1 MEDIFKHLDICL
13 EQQLNVWPAAREAFS
28 NLEQVQTRVLSSS
41 GLALQHNPARIISTT
56 ANVKPA
62 QITRACFLCHDNRP
76 QEQIAFD
83 ADDGFDLLVNPY
95 PILKEHFCV
104 VSREHRLQTFRDC
117 YKKMLKIAQE
127 LEPGYMIFYN
137 GPRSG
142 ASAPDHL
149 HMQIGRSEGIPLVDK
164 LRLNNPPKSDEPVT
178 IQPFGFPVI
187 VIKGDDPDKV
197 WDCVS
202 GMSIYDGDYEPR
214 MNVLSFNRDGQV
226 ITAIIP
232 RSKHRPDCYYAD
244 GADKITV
251 SPGAVDMFG
260 LVITPR
266 REDFDRLTER
276 RVLDIYRQVT
286 PQQPKIKVGIMAAPE
301 ISFCLNDSYTD
312 GRSSFE
318 GEMSISAVQGRLSW
332 NGILIDSLTL
342 KPHEHGST
350 FTLHNVTIG
359 IGFHW
364 ERREEQTFSGQLRF
378 IVENGMV
385 RAINILPIEEYLTS
399 VISSEMKPT
408 ASREFLRA
416 HAVISRSWVL
426 AQLRS
431 PYSKAAASA
440 DSTPS
445 GNAVD
450 VENGSGVPYGHILK
464 RIIKWYDHDQHT
476 LFDVCA
482 DDHCQRYQGRTRII
496 SAAAQQAVRDTMGQT
511 LTYDGHLCDARF
523 SKCCGGVTE
532 QFQTCWQDEHKP
544 YLIALR
550 DSSVNEG
557 PLPDLTIEENA
568 RQWILQEPKS
578 FCNSADGNILKES
591 LNGYDLETP
600 DYYRWK
606 VEYTVE
612 QISDIF
618 RRKSGLDI
626 GDIVDLR
633 PIKRG
638 PSGRIYELEIEGTK
652 GTVTI
657 GKELEIRR
665 TLSESHLFSSAFVV
679 EKTTDEN
686 GNFNGFILH
695 GAGWGHGAGL
705 CQIGAAVM
713 ATKGYTYREILE
725 HYYPGTSLGRFY

>member
-1 MEDIFKHLDICL
+1 MEDIFKHLDQCL
-13 EQQLNVWPAAREAFS
+13 KEQLAVWPTAKQAFS

-56 ANVKPA
+56 AKVAPA
-62 QITRACFLCHDNRP
+62 QTTARPCFLCRENRP
-76 QEQIAFD
+76 VEQISFD
-83 ADDGFDLLVNPY
+83 AGDGFELLLNPY
-95 PILKEHFCV
+95 PILREHFCV
-104 VSREHRLQTFRDC
+104 VSRAHRPQKFQDC
-117 YKKMLKIAQE
+117 YEKMLQIAGQ

-149 HMQIGRSEGIPLVDK
+149 HMQIGRSEGIPLLDK
-164 LRLNNPPKSDEPVT
+164 LRENEPPAKDEPIT

-187 VIKGDDPDKV
+187 VIKGSDPSKL
-197 WDCVS
+197 WDYIS
-202 GMSIYDGDYEPR
+202 GMTVYDGDYEPR

-232 RSKHRPDCYYAD
+232 RSKHRPDCYYAQD
-244 GADKITV
+244 GKILV
-251 SPGAVDMFG
+251 SPGGIDMFG
-260 LVITPR
+260 MVITPR
-266 REDFDRLTER
+266 KEDFESLTEKQ
-276 RVLDIYRQVT
+276 VLDIYRQVT
-286 PQQPKIKVGIMAAPE
+286 PQQPKIRVGIMAARE
-301 ISFCLNDSYTD
+301 IRFCLNDSYTD
-312 GRSSFE
+312 GRSSYE

-332 NGILIDSLTL
+332 NGVLIDSLTL
-342 KPHEHGST
+342 KPNDHSAT
-350 FTLHNVTIG
+350 FTLHDVTIG

-364 ERREEQTFSGQLRF
+364 ERKEEQTFSGQLKF
-378 IVENGMV
+378 IVEDGLV
-385 RAINILPIEEYLTS
+385 RAINILPVEDYLTS

-431 PYSKAAASA
+431 PYHKADIAKPITN
-440 DSTPS
+440 D
-445 GNAVD
+445 
-450 VENGSGVPYGHILK
+450 HILN

-496 SAAAQQAVRDTMGQT
+496 SAAAQAAVKDTFGQT
-511 LTYDGHLCDARF
+511 LVSEGHLCDARF
-523 SKCCGGVTE
+523 SKCCGGITE
-532 QFQTCWQDEHKP
+532 QFETCWQDEHKP
-544 YLIALR
+544 YLVALR
-550 DSSVNEG
+550 DSSINEG
-557 PLPDLTIEENA
+557 ALPDLTVEENA
-568 RQWILQEPKS
+568 RQWILSDPKS
-578 FCNSADGNILKES
+578 FCNSADGNILSES

-600 DYYRWK
+600 DFYRWT
-606 VEYTVE
+606 VEYTTT

-626 GDIVDLR
+626 GDIVDFR

-638 PSGRIYELEIEGTK
+638 PSGRIFELEIEGTK
-652 GTVTI
+652 STVTI

-665 TLSESHLFSSAFVV
+665 TLSESHLFSSAFVI
-679 EKTTDEN
+679 EKTQE
-686 GNFNGFILH
+686 GFILK
-695 GAGWGHGAGL
+695 GAGWGHGVGL

-713 ATKGYTYREILE
+713 AAKGYTYREILQ
-725 HYYPGTSLGRFY
+725 HYYPHTTLGSFY

>member
-1 MEDIFKHLDICL
+1 MDSIFKHLDTCL
-13 EQQLNVWPAAREAFS
+13 EQQLNAWPAARETFN
-28 NLEQVQTRVLSSS
+28 NLEMVQTRVLSSW

-62 QITRACFLCHDNRP
+62 QVTTRACFLCKDNRP

-83 ADDGFDLLVNPY
+83 AGNGFDLLVNPY

-104 VSREHRLQTFRDC
+104 VSREHRPQLFRDC
-117 YKKMLKIAQE
+117 YQKMLNIAQE

-149 HMQIGRSEGIPLVDK
+149 HMQIGRSHGIPLVDK
-164 LRLNNPPKSDEPVT
+164 LRNNEPSRKDEPIT
-178 IQPFGFPVI
+178 IQPFGFPII
-187 VIKGDDPDKV
+187 VIKGNSPDKL
-197 WDCVS
+197 WEYVS
-202 GMSIYDGDYEPR
+202 GMTTYDGDLEPR

-232 RSKHRPDCYYAD
+232 RSKHRPDCYYSQD
-244 GADKITV
+244 NSKILV

-260 LVITPR
+260 LIITPR
-266 REDFDRLTER
+266 KEDFDSLTEKQ
-276 RVLDIYRQVT
+276 VLDIYRQVT
-286 PQQPKIKVGIMAAPE
+286 PQQPKIRVGIMAAKE

-318 GEMSISAVQGRLSW
+318 GEMSISAVQGQLSW
-332 NGILIDSLTL
+332 NGVLLDSLTL
-342 KPHEHGST
+342 KPNEHGST
-350 FTLHNVTIG
+350 FTLHDVTIG

-364 ERREEQTFSGQLRF
+364 ERKEEQTFPGQLKF

-385 RAINILPIEEYLTS
+385 RAINILPVEEYLTS

-408 ASREFLRA
+408 ATREFLRA

-431 PYSKAAASA
+431 PYSKAASA
-440 DSTPS
+440 TGSTPS
-445 GNAVD
+445 GNMA
-450 VENGSGVPYGHILK
+450 NAQTGSDGSSSLSHILK

-496 SAAAQQAVRDTMGQT
+496 SAAAEAAVKDTLGQT
-511 LTYDGHLCDARF
+511 LVYNGHLCDARF
-523 SKCCGGVTE
+523 SKCCGGITE
-532 QFQTCWQDEHKP
+532 QFETCWQDEHKP
-544 YLIALR
+544 YLVALR
-550 DSSVNEG
+550 DSSINEG

-568 RQWILQEPKS
+568 RNWILSEPKS

-600 DYYRWK
+600 DFYRWN
-606 VEYTVE
+606 VEYTTA

-618 RRKSGLDI
+618 HRKSGLDI

-633 PIKRG
+633 PVKRG
-638 PSGRIYELEIEGTK
+638 PSGRICELEIEGTK

-679 EKTTDEN
+679 EKTT
-686 GNFNGFILH
+686 GGFILT

-713 ATKGYTYREILE
+713 AAKGYTYREILQ
-725 HYYPGTSLGRFY
+725 HYYPGSSLGRFY

>member
-1 MEDIFKHLDICL
+1 MEDILKHLGECL
-13 EQQLNVWPAAREAFS
+13 EEQLQTWPAAKQAFD
-28 NLEQVQTRVLSSS
+28 NLEQVQTRILSSS
-41 GLALQHNPARIISTT
+41 GLALQHNPARIKSTT
-56 ANVKPA
+56 ARIKPA
-62 QITRACFLCHDNRP
+62 EVASRSCFLCEECRP
-76 QEQIAFD
+76 KEQRSIEL
-83 ADDGFDLLVNPY
+83 DDKFYLLVNPY
-95 PILKEHFCV
+95 PILREHYCV
-104 VSREHRLQTFRDC
+104 VSREHRPQAFRDC
-117 YKKMLKIAQE
+117 YEEMLSIASR

-149 HMQIGRSEGIPLVDK
+149 HMQIGRSERIPLVEK
-164 LRLNNPPKSDEPVT
+164 LINNEPPSKDEPVT

-187 VIKGDDPDKV
+187 VIKGSDPARL
-197 WDCVS
+197 WDYIC
-202 GMSIYDGDYEPR
+202 GMTIYDGEYEPR
-214 MNVLSFNRDGQV
+214 MNVLSFNRDGEV

-232 RSKHRPDCYYAD
+232 RSKHRPDCYYAE
-244 GADKITV
+244 GADKVMV

-266 REDFDRLTER
+266 KEDFDSLTER
-276 RVLDIYRQVT
+276 QVLDIYRQVT
-286 PQQPKIKVGIMAAPE
+286 PQQPKIRVGIMAERE
-301 ISFCLNDSYTD
+301 IRFCLNDSFTD
-312 GRSSFE
+312 GRSIFE
-318 GEMSISAVQGRLSW
+318 GEMQISASGGKLNW

-342 KPHEHGST
+342 KPSEHGST
-350 FTLHNVTIG
+350 FKLHDVTIG

-364 ERREEQTFSGQLRF
+364 ERKEDQTFSGQLKF
-378 IVENGMV
+378 IVENGLV
-385 RAINILPIEEYLTS
+385 RAINILPVEDYLTS

-408 ASREFLRA
+408 ATKEFLKA

-431 PYSKAAASA
+431 PYRRQE
-440 DSTPS
+440 T
-445 GNAVD
+445 VD
-450 VENGSGVPYGHILK
+450 VEALTTHNHILD

-496 SAAAQQAVRDTMGQT
+496 SAAAETAVKETFGQT
-511 LTYDGHLCDARF
+511 LVFDGHLCDARF

-532 QFQTCWQDEHKP
+532 EFETCWQDEHKP
-544 YLIALR
+544 YLVALR
-550 DSSVNEG
+550 DSSINEG
-557 PLPDLTIEENA
+557 QLPDLSIEENA
-568 RQWILQEPKS
+568 RQWIFSEPKS
-578 FCNSADGNILKES
+578 FCNSADGSILSES

-600 DYYRWK
+600 DYYRWT
-606 VEYTVE
+606 VEYTTA

-638 PSGRIYELEIEGTK
+638 PSGRIYELEIEGTNQ
-652 GTVTI
+652 TVTI

-679 EKTTDEN
+679 EKTQD
-686 GNFNGFILH
+686 GFILK
-695 GAGWGHGAGL
+695 GAGWGHGVGL

-713 ATKGYTYREILE
+713 ASKGYTYREILR
-725 HYYPGTSLGRFY
+725 HYYPGTTLGRFY

>member
-1 MEDIFKHLDICL
+1 MDDIFKHLGECL
-13 EQQLNVWPAAREAFS
+13 EQQLQEWPAAREAFS
-28 NLEQVQTRVLSSS
+28 NLEKVQTRVLSSS

-56 ANVKPA
+56 AKIKPA
-62 QITRACFLCHDNRP
+62 EIASRSCFLCEDSRP
-76 QEQIAFD
+76 KEQRSIEL
-83 ADDGFDLLVNPY
+83 DDKFYLLVNPY
-95 PILKEHFCV
+95 PILREHFCV
-104 VSREHRLQTFRDC
+104 VSREHRPQRFKDC
-117 YKKMLKIAQE
+117 YEEMLDIASR

-164 LRLNNPPKSDEPVT
+164 LRENEPPQKDEPVT
-178 IQPFGFPVI
+178 IQPFGFPII
-187 VIKGDDPDKV
+187 VLKGNDPAKL
-197 WDCVS
+197 WDYVS
-202 GMSIYDGDYEPR
+202 GMTVYDGESEPR
-214 MNVLSFNRDGQV
+214 MNVLSFNREGQV

-232 RSKHRPDCYYAD
+232 RGKHRPDCYYAE
-244 GADKITV
+244 GADRIMV

-266 REDFDRLTER
+266 KEDFDSLTER
-276 RVLDIYRQVT
+276 QVLDIYHQVT
-286 PQQPKIKVGIMAAPE
+286 PQQPKINVGIMAAKE
-301 ISFCLNDSYTD
+301 IRFCLNDSYTD

-318 GEMSISAVQGRLSW
+318 GEMKISAQDGRLNW

-342 KPHEHGST
+342 KPNEHGST
-350 FTLHNVTIG
+350 FTLHDVTIG

-364 ERREEQTFSGQLRF
+364 ERKEEQTFPGQLKF
-378 IVENGMV
+378 IIEDGQV
-385 RAINILPIEEYLTS
+385 RAINVLPVEEYLTS

-431 PYSKAAASA
+431 PYRKTLQSDTAPVVN
-440 DSTPS
+440 D
-445 GNAVD
+445 
-450 VENGSGVPYGHILK
+450 HILS

-496 SAAAQQAVRDTMGQT
+496 SAAAEQAVRDTFGQT
-511 LTYDGHLCDARF
+511 LTSQGHLCDARF

-532 QFQTCWQDEHKP
+532 QFETCWQDEHKP

-550 DSSVNEG
+550 DSSINEG
-557 PLPDLTIEENA
+557 ALPDLTVEENA
-568 RQWILQEPKS
+568 REWILSEPKS
-578 FCNSADGNILKES
+578 FCNSADGNILSES

-600 DYYRWK
+600 DYYRWR
-606 VEYTVE
+606 VEYTVG

-652 GTVTI
+652 STVTI

-665 TLSESHLFSSAFVV
+665 TLSESHLFSSAFIV
-679 EKTTDEN
+679 EKTAD
-686 GNFNGFILH
+686 GFILH
-695 GAGWGHGAGL
+695 GAGWGHGVGL

-713 ATKGYTYREILE
+713 AAKGYTYREILQ
-725 HYYPGTSLGRFY
+725 HYYPDTNLGRFY

>member
-1 MEDIFKHLDICL
+1 MEDIFKHLGTIL
-13 EQQLNVWPAAREAFS
+13 QEQLQEWPAAREAFN
-28 NLEQVQTRVLSSS
+28 NLEKVETRVLSSS

-56 ANVKPA
+56 AKIKPA
-62 QITRACFLCHDNRP
+62 EIASRSCFLCEDCRP
-76 QEQIAFD
+76 KEQRSIPL
-83 ADDGFDLLVNPY
+83 DDKFYLLVNPY
-95 PILKEHFCV
+95 PILREHYCV
-104 VSREHRLQTFRDC
+104 VSREHRPQLFKDC
-117 YKKMLKIAQE
+117 YKEMLDIASR

-164 LRLNNPPKSDEPVT
+164 LRENEPPVTDEPVT

-187 VIKGDDPDKV
+187 IIKGNDPEKL
-197 WDCVS
+197 WDYVS
-202 GMSIYDGDYEPR
+202 GMTIYDGESEPR
-214 MNVLSFNRDGQV
+214 MNVLSINRNGQV

-244 GADKITV
+244 EMGKIMV

-266 REDFDRLTER
+266 KEDFESLTEKQ
-276 RVLDIYRQVT
+276 VLDIYRQVT
-286 PQQPKIKVGIMAAPE
+286 PQQPKIRVGIMAAKE
-301 ISFCLNDSYTD
+301 IRFCLNDSYSD
-312 GRSSFE
+312 GRSSYE
-318 GEMSISAVQGRLSW
+318 GEMSVSAVQGRLSW
-332 NGILIDSLTL
+332 NGVLIDSLTL
-342 KPHEHGST
+342 KPNEHGST
-350 FTLHNVTIG
+350 FTLHDVTIG

-364 ERREEQTFSGQLRF
+364 ERREEQTFSGQLKF
-378 IVENGMV
+378 IIEDGLV
-385 RAINILPIEEYLTS
+385 RAINILPVEDYLTS

-431 PYSKAAASA
+431 PYHKA
-440 DSTPS
+440 DTTKPIT
-445 GNAVD
+445 ND
-450 VENGSGVPYGHILK
+450 HILN

-496 SAAAQQAVRDTMGQT
+496 SAAAQAAVKDTFGQT
-511 LTYDGHLCDARF
+511 LVSEGHLCDARF
-523 SKCCGGVTE
+523 SKCCGGITE
-532 QFQTCWQDEHKP
+532 QFETCWQDEHKP
-544 YLIALR
+544 YLVALR
-550 DSSVNEG
+550 DSSINEG
-557 PLPDLTIEENA
+557 ALSDLTIEENA
-568 RQWILQEPKS
+568 RQWILSDPKS
-578 FCNSADGNILKES
+578 FCNSADGNILSES

-600 DYYRWK
+600 DFYRWT
-606 VEYTVE
+606 VEYTTA

-618 RRKSGLDI
+618 RRKSGMDI
-626 GDIVDLR
+626 GDIIDLR

-652 GTVTI
+652 STVTI

-665 TLSESHLFSSAFVV
+665 TLSESHLFSSAFVI
-679 EKTTDEN
+679 EKTQD
-686 GNFNGFILH
+686 GFILK
-695 GAGWGHGAGL
+695 GAGWGHGVGL

-713 ATKGYTYREILE
+713 AAKGYTYREILQ
-725 HYYPGTSLGRFY
+725 HYYPHTTLGRFY

>member
-1 MEDIFKHLDICL
+1 MDDIFKHLGECL
-13 EQQLNVWPAAREAFS
+13 EQQLQEWPAAREAFS
-28 NLEQVQTRVLSSS
+28 NLEKVQTRVLSSS

-56 ANVKPA
+56 AKIKPA
-62 QITRACFLCHDNRP
+62 EIASRSCFLCEDSRP
-76 QEQIAFD
+76 REQRSIEL
-83 ADDGFDLLVNPY
+83 DDKFYLLVNPY
-95 PILKEHFCV
+95 PILREHFCV
-104 VSREHRLQTFRDC
+104 VSREHRPQRFKDC
-117 YKKMLKIAQE
+117 YEEMLDIASR

-164 LRLNNPPKSDEPVT
+164 LRENEPPQKDEPVT
-178 IQPFGFPVI
+178 IQPFGFPII
-187 VIKGDDPDKV
+187 VLKGNDPAKL
-197 WDCVS
+197 WDYVS
-202 GMSIYDGDYEPR
+202 DMTVYDGESEPR
-214 MNVLSFNRDGQV
+214 MNVLSFNREGQV

-232 RSKHRPDCYYAD
+232 RGKHRPDCYYAE
-244 GADKITV
+244 GADRIMV

-266 REDFDRLTER
+266 KEDFDSLTER
-276 RVLDIYRQVT
+276 QVLDIYHQVT
-286 PQQPKIKVGIMAAPE
+286 PQQPKINVGIMAAKE
-301 ISFCLNDSYTD
+301 IRFCLNDSYTD

-318 GEMSISAVQGRLSW
+318 GEMKISAQGGRLNW

-342 KPHEHGST
+342 KPNEHGST
-350 FTLHNVTIG
+350 FTLHDVTIG

-364 ERREEQTFSGQLRF
+364 ERKEEQTFPGQLRF
-378 IVENGMV
+378 IIEDGQV
-385 RAINILPIEEYLTS
+385 RAINVLPVEEYLTS

-431 PYSKAAASA
+431 PYRKTLQSDTAPVVN
-440 DSTPS
+440 D
-445 GNAVD
+445 
-450 VENGSGVPYGHILK
+450 HILS

-496 SAAAQQAVRDTMGQT
+496 SAAAEQAVRDTFGQT
-511 LTYDGHLCDARF
+511 LTSQGHLCDARF

-532 QFQTCWQDEHKP
+532 QFETCWQDEHKP

-550 DSSVNEG
+550 DSSINEG
-557 PLPDLTIEENA
+557 ALPGLTVEENA
-568 RQWILQEPKS
+568 REWILSEPKS
-578 FCNSADGNILKES
+578 FCNSADGNILSES

-600 DYYRWK
+600 DYYRWR
-606 VEYTVE
+606 VEYTVG

-652 GTVTI
+652 STVTI

-665 TLSESHLFSSAFVV
+665 TLSESHLFSSAFIV
-679 EKTTDEN
+679 EKTAD
-686 GNFNGFILH
+686 GFILH
-695 GAGWGHGAGL
+695 GAGWGHGVGL

-713 ATKGYTYREILE
+713 AAKGYTYREILQ
-725 HYYPGTSLGRFY
+725 HYYPDTKLGRFY

>member
-1 MEDIFKHLDICL
+1 MEEIFRHLGQCL
-13 EQQLNVWPAAREAFS
+13 EQQLQVWPAAKEAFS
-28 NLEQVQTRVLSSS
+28 NLEQVQTRILSSS

-56 ANVKPA
+56 AKVKPA
-62 QITRACFLCHDNRP
+62 ETAARSCFLCSENRP
-76 QEQIAFD
+76 VEQIAFD
-83 ADDGFDLLVNPY
+83 AGDGFDLLLNPY
-95 PILKEHFCV
+95 PILREHFCV
-104 VSREHRLQTFRDC
+104 VSREHRPQMFRDC
-117 YKKMLKIAQE
+117 YEKMLRIAGQ

-164 LRLNNPPKSDEPVT
+164 LRYNEPPQKDEPIT
-178 IQPFGFPVI
+178 IQPFGFPI
-187 VIKGDDPDKV
+187 IIIKGSDPAKL
-197 WDCVS
+197 WDYIS
-202 GMSIYDGDYEPR
+202 GMTIYDGEYEPR

-244 GADKITV
+244 EGRILV
-251 SPGAVDMFG
+251 SPGGIDMFG
-260 LVITPR
+260 MIIAPR
-266 REDFDRLTER
+266 KEDFESLTEKQ
-276 RVLDIYRQVT
+276 VLGIYRQVT
-286 PQQPKIKVGIMAAPE
+286 QQQPKIRVGIMSAKE
-301 ISFCLNDSYTD
+301 IRFCLNDSFSD
-312 GRSSFE
+312 GRAVYE
-318 GEMSISAVQGRLSW
+318 GEMKITATGGKLNW

-342 KPHEHGST
+342 KPNEPGST
-350 FTLHNVTIG
+350 FTLHDVTIG

-364 ERREEQTFSGQLRF
+364 ERREEQSFSGQLKF
-378 IVENGMV
+378 IVEDGLV
-385 RAINILPIEEYLTS
+385 RAINVLPVEDYLTS

-408 ASREFLRA
+408 ATKEFLKA

-431 PYSKAAASA
+431 PFHKADASA
-440 DSTPS
+440 PITND
-445 GNAVD
+445 
-450 VENGSGVPYGHILK
+450 HILS

-496 SAAAQQAVRDTMGQT
+496 SAAAETAVKETFGQT
-511 LTYDGHLCDARF
+511 LIHEGHLCDARF

-532 QFQTCWQDEHKP
+532 QFETCWQDEHKP
-544 YLIALR
+544 YLVALR
-550 DSSVNEG
+550 DSSINEG
-557 PLPDLTIEENA
+557 ALPDLTIEENA
-568 RQWILQEPKS
+568 REWILSEPKS
-578 FCNSADGNILKES
+578 FCNSADGNILSES

-600 DYYRWK
+600 DYYRWT
-606 VEYTVE
+606 VEYTTAQV
-612 QISDIF
+612 SDIF

-633 PIKRG
+633 PVKRG
-638 PSGRIYELEIEGTK
+638 PSGRIYELEIQGTK
-652 GTVTI
+652 STVTI

-679 EKTTDEN
+679 EKTLD
-686 GNFNGFILH
+686 GFILK
-695 GAGWGHGAGL
+695 GAGWGHGVGL

-713 ATKGYTYREILE
+713 AAKGYTYREILQ
-725 HYYPGTSLGRFY
+725 HYYPGTTLGRFY

>member
-1 MEDIFKHLDICL
+1 MEEIFKHLGDCL
-13 EQQLNVWPAAREAFS
+13 EQQLAVWPAAKQAFD

-56 ANVKPA
+56 AKVAPT
-62 QITRACFLCHDNRP
+62 QITVRPCFLCRENRP
-76 QEQIAFD
+76 VEQISFD
-83 ADDGFDLLVNPY
+83 AGDGFELLLNPY
-95 PILKEHFCV
+95 PILREHFCV
-104 VSREHRLQTFRDC
+104 VSSAHKPQKFQDC
-117 YKKMLKIAQE
+117 YEKMLNIAGQ

-149 HMQIGRSEGIPLVDK
+149 HMQIGRSEGIPLLDK
-164 LRLNNPPKSDEPVT
+164 LRENEPPAKDEPIT

-187 VIKGDDPDKV
+187 VIKGSDPARL
-197 WDCVS
+197 WDYIS
-202 GMSIYDGDYEPR
+202 GMTVYDGDYEPR

-232 RSKHRPDCYYAD
+232 RSKHRPDCYYAQE
-244 GADKITV
+244 GRILV
-251 SPGAVDMFG
+251 SPGGIDMFG
-260 LVITPR
+260 MVITPR
-266 REDFDRLTER
+266 KEDFESLTER
-276 RVLDIYRQVT
+276 QVLDIYRQVT
-286 PQQPKIKVGIMAAPE
+286 PQQPKIRVGIMAARE
-301 ISFCLNDSYTD
+301 IRFCLNDSYTD

-332 NGILIDSLTL
+332 NGVLIDSLTL
-342 KPHEHGST
+342 KPNDHGAT
-350 FTLHNVTIG
+350 FTLHDVTIG

-364 ERREEQTFSGQLRF
+364 ERKEEQTFPGQLKF
-378 IVENGMV
+378 IIEDGLV
-385 RAINILPIEEYLTS
+385 RAINILPVEEYLTS

-431 PYSKAAASA
+431 PYHKADAAKPITN
-440 DSTPS
+440 D
-445 GNAVD
+445 
-450 VENGSGVPYGHILK
+450 HILN

-496 SAAAQQAVRDTMGQT
+496 SAAAQAAVKDTFGQT
-511 LTYDGHLCDARF
+511 LVSEGHLCDARF
-523 SKCCGGVTE
+523 SKCCGGITE
-532 QFQTCWQDEHKP
+532 EFETCWQDEHKP
-544 YLIALR
+544 YLVALR
-550 DSSVNEG
+550 DSSINEG
-557 PLPDLTIEENA
+557 ALPDLTVEENA
-568 RQWILQEPKS
+568 RQWILSEPKS
-578 FCNSADGNILKES
+578 FCNSADGNILSES

-600 DYYRWK
+600 DFYRWT
-606 VEYTVE
+606 VEYTTA

-638 PSGRIYELEIEGTK
+638 PSGRIYELEIQGTK
-652 GTVTI
+652 STVTI

-665 TLSESHLFSSAFVV
+665 TLSESHLFSSAFVI
-679 EKTTDEN
+679 EKTQD
-686 GNFNGFILH
+686 GFILK
-695 GAGWGHGAGL
+695 GAGWGHGVGL

-713 ATKGYTYREILE
+713 AAKGYTYREILQ
-725 HYYPGTSLGRFY
+725 HYYPHTSLGRFY

>member
-1 MEDIFKHLDICL
+1 MDDIFKHLAECL
-13 EQQLNVWPAAREAFS
+13 DEQLQEWPMAREAFS

-56 ANVKPA
+56 AKIKPA
-62 QITRACFLCHDNRP
+62 DIASRSCFLCEDCRP
-76 QEQIAFD
+76 KEQRSIELDEKFY
-83 ADDGFDLLVNPY
+83 LLVNPY
-95 PILKEHFCV
+95 PILREHFCV
-104 VSREHRLQTFRDC
+104 VSREHRSQLFRDC
-117 YKKMLKIAQE
+117 YEEMLSIASR

-149 HMQIGRSEGIPLVDK
+149 HMQIGRAEGIPLVDK
-164 LRLNNPPKSDEPVT
+164 LRENEPPATDDPIT

-187 VIKGDDPDKV
+187 VIKGSDPVKL
-197 WDCVS
+197 WDYVS
-202 GMSIYDGDYEPR
+202 GMTVYDGESEPR
-214 MNVLSFNRDGQV
+214 MNVLSFNREGQV

-232 RSKHRPDCYYAD
+232 RSKHRPDCYYAE
-244 GADKITV
+244 GADKIMV

-266 REDFDRLTER
+266 KEDFESLTER
-276 RVLDIYRQVT
+276 QVLDIYRQVT
-286 PQQPKIKVGIMAAPE
+286 PQQPKIRVGIMAAKE
-301 ISFCLNDSYTD
+301 IRFCLNDSYTD

-318 GEMSISAVQGRLSW
+318 GEMKVNVSGGRLNW

-342 KPHEHGST
+342 KPNEHGST
-350 FTLHNVTIG
+350 FTLHDVTIG

-378 IVENGMV
+378 IVEDGLV
-385 RAINILPIEEYLTS
+385 RAINVLPVEEYLTS

-431 PYSKAAASA
+431 PYRKAIQAESPSA
-440 DSTPS
+440 HD
-445 GNAVD
+445 
-450 VENGSGVPYGHILK
+450 HILD

-496 SAAAQQAVRDTMGQT
+496 SAAAESAVKDTYGQT
-511 LTYDGHLCDARF
+511 LVNEGHLCDARF

-532 QFQTCWQDEHKP
+532 QFETCWQDEHKP
-544 YLIALR
+544 YLVALR
-550 DSSVNEG
+550 DSSINEG
-557 PLPDLTIEENA
+557 ALPDLTIEENA
-568 RQWILQEPKS
+568 RQWILSEPKS
-578 FCNSADGNILKES
+578 FCNSADAGILSES

-600 DYYRWK
+600 DYYRWT
-606 VEYTVE
+606 VEYTTS

-633 PIKRG
+633 PLKRG

-652 GTVTI
+652 STVTI

-665 TLSESHLFSSAFVV
+665 TLSESHLFSSAFIV
-679 EKTTDEN
+679 EKSTDEN
-686 GNFNGFILH
+686 GNFSGFVLH
-695 GAGWGHGAGL
+695 GAGWGHGVGL

-713 ATKGYTYREILE
+713 AAKGYTYREILQ
-725 HYYPGTSLGRFY
+725 HYYPNTNLGRFY

>member
-1 MEDIFKHLDICL
+1 MEDIFKHLDQCL
-13 EQQLNVWPAAREAFS
+13 REQLAVWPAAKQAFD

-56 ANVKPA
+56 AKVAPA
-62 QITRACFLCHDNRP
+62 QTTARPCFLCRENRP
-76 QEQIAFD
+76 VEQISFD
-83 ADDGFDLLVNPY
+83 AGDGFELLLNPY
-95 PILKEHFCV
+95 PILREHFCV
-104 VSREHRLQTFRDC
+104 VSREHRPQKFRDC
-117 YKKMLKIAQE
+117 YGKMLQIAGQ

-149 HMQIGRSEGIPLVDK
+149 HMQIGRSEGIPLLDK
-164 LRLNNPPKSDEPVT
+164 LRENEPPAKDEPIT

-187 VIKGDDPDKV
+187 VIKGSDPARL
-197 WDCVS
+197 WDYIS
-202 GMSIYDGDYEPR
+202 GMTVYNGDYEPR

-232 RSKHRPDCYYAD
+232 RSKHRPDCYYAQD
-244 GADKITV
+244 GNILV
-251 SPGAVDMFG
+251 SPGGIDMFG

-266 REDFDRLTER
+266 KEDFESLTER
-276 RVLDIYRQVT
+276 QVLDIYRQVT
-286 PQQPKIKVGIMAAPE
+286 PQQPRIKVGIMAAKE
-301 ISFCLNDSYTD
+301 IRFCLNDSYTD

-318 GEMSISAVQGRLSW
+318 GEISISAVQGRLSW
-332 NGILIDSLTL
+332 NGVLIDSLTL
-342 KPHEHGST
+342 KPNDHGAT
-350 FTLHNVTIG
+350 FTLHDVTIG

-364 ERREEQTFSGQLRF
+364 ERREEQTFSGQLKF
-378 IVENGMV
+378 IIEDGLV
-385 RAINILPIEEYLTS
+385 RAINILPVEDYLTS

-431 PYSKAAASA
+431 PYHKADESKPISN
-440 DSTPS
+440 D
-445 GNAVD
+445 
-450 VENGSGVPYGHILK
+450 HILN

-496 SAAAQQAVRDTMGQT
+496 SAAAQAAVKDTFGQT
-511 LTYDGHLCDARF
+511 LVSEGHLCDARF
-523 SKCCGGVTE
+523 SKCCGGITE
-532 QFQTCWQDEHKP
+532 QFETCWQDEHKP
-544 YLIALR
+544 YLVALR
-550 DSSVNEG
+550 DSSINEG
-557 PLPDLTIEENA
+557 ALPDLTVEKNA
-568 RQWILQEPKS
+568 RQWILSDPKS
-578 FCNSADGNILKES
+578 FCNSADGNILSES

-600 DYYRWK
+600 DFYRWT
-606 VEYTVE
+606 VEYTTA

-652 GTVTI
+652 STVTI

-665 TLSESHLFSSAFVV
+665 TLSESHLFSSAFVI
-679 EKTTDEN
+679 EKTQE
-686 GNFNGFILH
+686 GFTLK
-695 GAGWGHGAGL
+695 GAGWGHGVGL

-713 ATKGYTYREILE
+713 AAKGYTYREILK
-725 HYYPGTSLGRFY
+725 HYYPHTTLGRFY

>member
-1 MEDIFKHLDICL
+1 MEEIFKHLGDCL
-13 EQQLNVWPAAREAFS
+13 EQQLAVWPAAKQAFD

-41 GLALQHNPARIISTT
+41 GLALQHNSARIISTT
-56 ANVKPA
+56 AKVAPA
-62 QITRACFLCHDNRP
+62 QTTIRPCFLCRENRP
-76 QEQIAFD
+76 VEQISFD
-83 ADDGFDLLVNPY
+83 AGDGFELLLNPY
-95 PILKEHFCV
+95 PILREHFCV
-104 VSREHRLQTFRDC
+104 VSRAHRPQKFQDC
-117 YKKMLKIAQE
+117 YEKMLKIAGQ

-149 HMQIGRSEGIPLVDK
+149 HMQIGRSEGIPLLDK
-164 LRLNNPPKSDEPVT
+164 LRENEPPAKDEPIT

-187 VIKGDDPDKV
+187 VIKGSDPARL
-197 WDCVS
+197 WDYIS
-202 GMSIYDGDYEPR
+202 GMTVYDGDYEPR

-232 RSKHRPDCYYAD
+232 RSKHRPDCYYAQE
-244 GADKITV
+244 GRILV
-251 SPGAVDMFG
+251 SPGGIDMFG
-260 LVITPR
+260 MVITPR
-266 REDFDRLTER
+266 KEDFESLTER
-276 RVLDIYRQVT
+276 QVLDIYRQVT
-286 PQQPKIKVGIMAAPE
+286 PQQPKIRVGIMAARE
-301 ISFCLNDSYTD
+301 ICFCLNDSYTD

-332 NGILIDSLTL
+332 NGVLIDSLTL
-342 KPHEHGST
+342 KPNDHGAT
-350 FTLHNVTIG
+350 FTLHDVTIG

-364 ERREEQTFSGQLRF
+364 ERKEEQTFPGQLKF
-378 IVENGMV
+378 IIEDGLV
-385 RAINILPIEEYLTS
+385 RAINILPVEEYLTS

-431 PYSKAAASA
+431 PYRKADAAKPITN
-440 DSTPS
+440 D
-445 GNAVD
+445 
-450 VENGSGVPYGHILK
+450 HILN

-496 SAAAQQAVRDTMGQT
+496 SAAAQAAVKDTFGQT
-511 LTYDGHLCDARF
+511 LVSEGHLCDARF
-523 SKCCGGVTE
+523 SKCCGGITE
-532 QFQTCWQDEHKP
+532 QFETCWQDEHKP
-544 YLIALR
+544 YLVALR
-550 DSSVNEG
+550 DSSINEG
-557 PLPDLTIEENA
+557 ALPDLTVEENA
-568 RQWILQEPKS
+568 RQWILSEPKS
-578 FCNSADGNILKES
+578 FCNSADGNILSES

-600 DYYRWK
+600 DFYRWT
-606 VEYTVE
+606 VEYTTA

-633 PIKRG
+633 PVKRG
-638 PSGRIYELEIEGTK
+638 PSGRIYELEIQGTK
-652 GTVTI
+652 STVTI

-665 TLSESHLFSSAFVV
+665 TLSESHLFSSAFVI
-679 EKTTDEN
+679 EKTQD
-686 GNFNGFILH
+686 GFTLK
-695 GAGWGHGAGL
+695 GAGWGHGVGL

-713 ATKGYTYREILE
+713 AAKGYTYREILQ
-725 HYYPGTSLGRFY
+725 HYYPHTSLGRFY

>member
-1 MEDIFKHLDICL
+1 MDDIFKHLGECL
-13 EQQLNVWPAAREAFS
+13 EQQLQEWPAAREAFS
-28 NLEQVQTRVLSSS
+28 NLEKVQTRVLSSS

-56 ANVKPA
+56 AKIKPA
-62 QITRACFLCHDNRP
+62 EIASRSCFLCEDSRP
-76 QEQIAFD
+76 KEQRSIEL
-83 ADDGFDLLVNPY
+83 DDKFYLLVNPY
-95 PILKEHFCV
+95 PILREHFCV
-104 VSREHRLQTFRDC
+104 VSREHRPQRFKDC
-117 YKKMLKIAQE
+117 YEKMLDIASR

-164 LRLNNPPKSDEPVT
+164 LRENEPPQKDEPVT
-178 IQPFGFPVI
+178 IQPFGFPII
-187 VIKGDDPDKV
+187 VLKGNDPAKL
-197 WDCVS
+197 WDYVS
-202 GMSIYDGDYEPR
+202 GMTVYDGESEPR
-214 MNVLSFNRDGQV
+214 MNVLSFNREGQV

-232 RSKHRPDCYYAD
+232 RGKHRPDCYYAE
-244 GADKITV
+244 GADRIMV

-266 REDFDRLTER
+266 KEDFDSLTER
-276 RVLDIYRQVT
+276 KVLDIYHQVT
-286 PQQPKIKVGIMAAPE
+286 PQQPKINVGIMAAKE
-301 ISFCLNDSYTD
+301 IRFCLNDSYTD

-318 GEMSISAVQGRLSW
+318 GEMKISAQGGRLNW

-342 KPHEHGST
+342 KPNEHGST
-350 FTLHNVTIG
+350 FTLHDVTIG

-364 ERREEQTFSGQLRF
+364 ERKEEQTFPGQLKF
-378 IVENGMV
+378 IIEDGQV
-385 RAINILPIEEYLTS
+385 RAINVLPVEEYLTS

-431 PYSKAAASA
+431 PYRKTLQSDTAPVVN
-440 DSTPS
+440 D
-445 GNAVD
+445 
-450 VENGSGVPYGHILK
+450 HILS

-496 SAAAQQAVRDTMGQT
+496 SAAAEQAVRDTFGQT
-511 LTYDGHLCDARF
+511 LTSQGHLCDARF

-532 QFQTCWQDEHKP
+532 QFETCWQDEHKP

-550 DSSVNEG
+550 DSSINEG
-557 PLPDLTIEENA
+557 ALPDLTVEENA
-568 RQWILQEPKS
+568 REWILSEPKS
-578 FCNSADGNILKES
+578 FCNSADGNILSES

-600 DYYRWK
+600 DYYRWR
-606 VEYTVE
+606 VEYTVG

-652 GTVTI
+652 STVTI

-665 TLSESHLFSSAFVV
+665 TLSESHLFSSAFIV
-679 EKTTDEN
+679 EKTAD
-686 GNFNGFILH
+686 GFILH
-695 GAGWGHGAGL
+695 GAGWGHGVGL

-713 ATKGYTYREILE
+713 AAKGYTYREILQ
-725 HYYPGTSLGRFY
+725 HYYPDTNLGRFY

>member
-1 MEDIFKHLDICL
+1 MEDIFKHLGTCL
-13 EQQLNVWPAAREAFS
+13 EEQLQEWPAAREAFN
-28 NLEQVQTRVLSSS
+28 NLEKVQTRILSSS

-56 ANVKPA
+56 AKIKPA
-62 QITRACFLCHDNRP
+62 EIASRSCFLCEDCRP
-76 QEQIAFD
+76 KEQRSIEL
-83 ADDGFDLLVNPY
+83 DDKFYLLVNPY
-95 PILKEHFCV
+95 PILREHFCV
-104 VSREHRLQTFRDC
+104 VSREHRPQAFKDC
-117 YKKMLKIAQE
+117 YEEMLSIASR

-149 HMQIGRSEGIPLVDK
+149 HMQIGRSQGIPLVDK
-164 LRLNNPPKSDEPVT
+164 LCQNEPPQKDEPIT
-178 IQPFGFPVI
+178 IQPFGFPII
-187 VIKGDDPDKV
+187 VIKGSDPARL
-197 WDCVS
+197 WDYIS
-202 GMSIYDGDYEPR
+202 GMTVYDGEYEPR
-214 MNVLSFNRDGQV
+214 MNVLAFNRDGQV

-232 RSKHRPDCYYAD
+232 RGKHRPDCYYSD
-244 GADKITV
+244 GPDKIMV

-266 REDFDRLTER
+266 KEDFDSLTEKQ
-276 RVLDIYRQVT
+276 VLDIYRQVT
-286 PQQPKIKVGIMAAPE
+286 QQQPKIKVGIMADRE
-301 ISFCLNDSYTD
+301 IRFCLNESYTD
-312 GRSSFE
+312 GRSIFE
-318 GEMSISAVQGRLSW
+318 GEMKISSTGGKLNW

-342 KPHEHGST
+342 KPTEHGST
-350 FTLHNVTIG
+350 FTLHDVTIG

-364 ERREEQTFSGQLRF
+364 ERREDQTFSGQLKF
-378 IVENGMV
+378 IVENGLV
-385 RAINILPIEEYLTS
+385 RAINVLPVEDYLTS

-408 ASREFLRA
+408 ATKEFLKA

-431 PYSKAAASA
+431 PYRKVMQAE
-440 DSTPS
+440 STPVF
-445 GNAVD
+445 ND
-450 VENGSGVPYGHILK
+450 HILD

-496 SAAAQQAVRDTMGQT
+496 SASAETAVKETFGQT
-511 LTYDGHLCDARF
+511 LVHEGHLCDARF
-523 SKCCGGVTE
+523 SKCCGGITE
-532 QFQTCWQDEHKP
+532 QFETCWQDEHKP

-550 DSSVNEG
+550 DSSINEG
-557 PLPDLTIEENA
+557 ALPDLSIEENA
-568 RQWILQEPKS
+568 RQWILSEPKS
-578 FCNSADGNILKES
+578 FCNSADGNILSES

-600 DYYRWK
+600 DYYRWT
-606 VEYTVE
+606 VEYTNA

-626 GDIVDLR
+626 GEIVDIR

-652 GTVTI
+652 QTITI

-679 EKTTDEN
+679 EKTQD
-686 GNFNGFILH
+686 GFILK
-695 GAGWGHGAGL
+695 GAGWGHGVGL

-713 ATKGYTYREILE
+713 ASKGYTYREILQ
-725 HYYPGTSLGRFY
+725 HYYPGTTLGRFY

>member
-1 MEDIFKHLDICL
+1 MDDIFKHLGECL
-13 EQQLNVWPAAREAFS
+13 EEQLQEWPAAREAFN
-28 NLEQVQTRVLSSS
+28 NLEKVQTRVLSSS

-56 ANVKPA
+56 AKIKPA
-62 QITRACFLCHDNRP
+62 EIASRSCFLCEDCRP
-76 QEQIAFD
+76 KEQRSIEL
-83 ADDGFDLLVNPY
+83 DDKFYLLVNPY
-95 PILKEHFCV
+95 PILREHFCV
-104 VSREHRLQTFRDC
+104 VSREHRQQRFKDC
-117 YKKMLKIAQE
+117 YEEMLDIASR

-149 HMQIGRSEGIPLVDK
+149 HMQIGRAEGIPLVDK
-164 LRLNNPPKSDEPVT
+164 LRENEPPQKDEPVT
-178 IQPFGFPVI
+178 IQPFGFPII
-187 VIKGDDPDKV
+187 VLKGNDPAKL
-197 WDCVS
+197 WDYVS
-202 GMSIYDGDYEPR
+202 GMTVYDGEYEPR
-214 MNVLSFNRDGQV
+214 MNVLSFNRNGQV

-232 RSKHRPDCYYAD
+232 RGKHRPDCYYAE
-244 GADKITV
+244 GAEKIMV

-266 REDFDRLTER
+266 KEDFESLTER
-276 RVLDIYRQVT
+276 QVLDIYHQVT
-286 PQQPKIKVGIMAAPE
+286 PQQPKINVGIMAAKE
-301 ISFCLNDSYTD
+301 IRFCLNESFTD

-318 GEMSISAVQGRLSW
+318 GEMQISVTGGRLNW

-350 FTLHNVTIG
+350 FTLHDVTIG

-364 ERREEQTFSGQLRF
+364 ERKEEQTFSGQLKF
-378 IVENGMV
+378 IVENGLV
-385 RAINILPIEEYLTS
+385 RAINILPVEDYLTS

-408 ASREFLRA
+408 ATREFLRA

-431 PYSKAAASA
+431 PYHKADAAAPITN
-440 DSTPS
+440 D
-445 GNAVD
+445 
-450 VENGSGVPYGHILK
+450 HILN

-496 SAAAQQAVRDTMGQT
+496 SAAAEAAVKDTFGQT
-511 LTYDGHLCDARF
+511 LVNEGHLCDARF

-532 QFQTCWQDEHKP
+532 QFETCWQDEHKP
-544 YLIALR
+544 YLVALR
-550 DSSVNEG
+550 DSSINEG
-557 PLPDLTIEENA
+557 ALPDLTVEENA
-568 RQWILQEPKS
+568 REWILSEPKS
-578 FCNSADGNILKES
+578 FCNSADGNILSES

-606 VEYTVE
+606 VEYTTA

-618 RRKSGLDI
+618 RRKSGMDI

-633 PIKRG
+633 PVKRG

-652 GTVTI
+652 QTVTI

-665 TLSESHLFSSAFVV
+665 TLSESHLFSSAFIV
-679 EKTTDEN
+679 EKTQE
-686 GNFNGFILH
+686 GFILK
-695 GAGWGHGAGL
+695 GAGWGHGVGL

-713 ATKGYTYREILE
+713 AAKGYTYREILQ
-725 HYYPGTSLGRFY
+725 HYYPGTTLGRFY

>member
-1 MEDIFKHLDICL
+1 MEELFKHLGDCL
-13 EQQLNVWPAAREAFS
+13 EQQLAVWPAAKQAFD

-56 ANVKPA
+56 AKVAPA
-62 QITRACFLCHDNRP
+62 QTTVRPCFLCRENRP
-76 QEQIAFD
+76 VEQISFD
-83 ADDGFDLLVNPY
+83 AGDGFELLLNPY
-95 PILKEHFCV
+95 PILREHFCV
-104 VSREHRLQTFRDC
+104 VSRAHKPQKFQDC
-117 YKKMLKIAQE
+117 YEKMLKIAGQ

-149 HMQIGRSEGIPLVDK
+149 HMQIGRSEGIPLLDK
-164 LRLNNPPKSDEPVT
+164 LRENEPPAKDEPIT

-187 VIKGDDPDKV
+187 VIKGSDPARL
-197 WDCVS
+197 WDYIS
-202 GMSIYDGDYEPR
+202 GMTVYDGDYEPR

-232 RSKHRPDCYYAD
+232 RSKHRPDCYYAQE
-244 GADKITV
+244 GRILV
-251 SPGAVDMFG
+251 SPGGIDMFG
-260 LVITPR
+260 MVITPR
-266 REDFDRLTER
+266 KEDFESLTER
-276 RVLDIYRQVT
+276 QVLDIYRQVT
-286 PQQPKIKVGIMAAPE
+286 PQQPKIRVGIMAARE
-301 ISFCLNDSYTD
+301 IRFCLNDSYTD

-332 NGILIDSLTL
+332 NGVLIDSLTL
-342 KPHEHGST
+342 KPNDHGAT
-350 FTLHNVTIG
+350 FTLHDVTIG

-364 ERREEQTFSGQLRF
+364 ERKEEQTFPGQLKF
-378 IVENGMV
+378 IIEDGLV
-385 RAINILPIEEYLTS
+385 RAINILPVEEYLTS

-431 PYSKAAASA
+431 PYRKADAAKPITN
-440 DSTPS
+440 D
-445 GNAVD
+445 
-450 VENGSGVPYGHILK
+450 HILN

-496 SAAAQQAVRDTMGQT
+496 SAAAQAAVKDTFGQT
-511 LTYDGHLCDARF
+511 LVSEGHLCDARF
-523 SKCCGGVTE
+523 SKCCGGITE
-532 QFQTCWQDEHKP
+532 QFETCWQDEHKP
-544 YLIALR
+544 YLVALR
-550 DSSVNEG
+550 DSSINEG
-557 PLPDLTIEENA
+557 ALPDLTVEENA
-568 RQWILQEPKS
+568 RQWILSEPKS
-578 FCNSADGNILKES
+578 FCNSADGNILSES

-600 DYYRWK
+600 DFYRWT
-606 VEYTVE
+606 VEYTTA

-638 PSGRIYELEIEGTK
+638 PSGRIYELEIQGTK
-652 GTVTI
+652 STVTI

-665 TLSESHLFSSAFVV
+665 TLSESHLFSSAFVI
-679 EKTTDEN
+679 EKTQD
-686 GNFNGFILH
+686 GFILK
-695 GAGWGHGAGL
+695 GAGWGHGVGL

-713 ATKGYTYREILE
+713 AAKGYTYREILQ
-725 HYYPGTSLGRFY
+725 HYYPHTSLGRFY

>member
-1 MEDIFKHLDICL
+1 MDSIFKHLDKCL
-13 EQQLNVWPAAREAFS
+13 EEQLQCWPAAREAFG

-62 QITRACFLCHDNRP
+62 QITRACFLCHENRP

-83 ADDGFDLLVNPY
+83 AGDGFDLLVNPY
-95 PILKEHFCV
+95 PILREHFCV
-104 VSREHRLQTFRDC
+104 VSRQHRPQMFRDC
-117 YKKMLKIAQE
+117 YEKMLQIAQE

-149 HMQIGRSEGIPLVDK
+149 HMQIGRSEGIPLLDK
-164 LRLNNPPKSDEPVT
+164 LRENEPPAKDEPIT

-187 VIKGDDPDKV
+187 VIKGSDPARL
-197 WDCVS
+197 WDYIS
-202 GMSIYDGDYEPR
+202 GMTVYDGDYEPR

-232 RSKHRPDCYYAD
+232 RSKHRPDCYYAQE
-244 GADKITV
+244 GRILV
-251 SPGAVDMFG
+251 SPGGIDMFG
-260 LVITPR
+260 MIITPR
-266 REDFDRLTER
+266 KEDFESLTER
-276 RVLDIYRQVT
+276 QVLDIYRQVT
-286 PQQPKIKVGIMAAPE
+286 PQQPKIRVGIMAARE
-301 ISFCLNDSYTD
+301 IRFCLNDSYTD

-332 NGILIDSLTL
+332 NGVLIDSLTL
-342 KPHEHGST
+342 KPNDHGAT
-350 FTLHNVTIG
+350 FTLHDVTIG

-364 ERREEQTFSGQLRF
+364 ERKEEQTFPGQLKF
-378 IVENGMV
+378 IVEDGLV
-385 RAINILPIEEYLTS
+385 RAINILPVEEYLTS

-431 PYSKAAASA
+431 PYHKADAAKPITN
-440 DSTPS
+440 D
-445 GNAVD
+445 
-450 VENGSGVPYGHILK
+450 HILN

-496 SAAAQQAVRDTMGQT
+496 SAAAQAAVKDTFGQT
-511 LTYDGHLCDARF
+511 LVSEGHLCDARF
-523 SKCCGGVTE
+523 SKCCGGITE
-532 QFQTCWQDEHKP
+532 EFETCWQDEHKP
-544 YLIALR
+544 YLVALR
-550 DSSVNEG
+550 DSSINEG
-557 PLPDLTIEENA
+557 ALPDLTVEENA
-568 RQWILQEPKS
+568 RQWILSEPKS
-578 FCNSADGNILKES
+578 FCNSADGNILSES

-600 DYYRWK
+600 DFYRWT
-606 VEYTVE
+606 VEYTTA

-638 PSGRIYELEIEGTK
+638 PSGRIYELEIQGTK
-652 GTVTI
+652 STVTI

-665 TLSESHLFSSAFVV
+665 TLSESHLFSSAFVI
-679 EKTTDEN
+679 EKTQD
-686 GNFNGFILH
+686 GFILK
-695 GAGWGHGAGL
+695 GAGWGHGVGL

-713 ATKGYTYREILE
+713 AAKGYTYREILQ
-725 HYYPGTSLGRFY
+725 HYYPHTALGRFY

>member
-1 MEDIFKHLDICL
+1 MEDIFKHLGIIL
-13 EQQLNVWPAAREAFS
+13 QEQLQEWPAASEAFN
-28 NLEQVQTRVLSSS
+28 NLEKVETRVLSSS

-56 ANVKPA
+56 AKIKPA
-62 QITRACFLCHDNRP
+62 EIASRSCFLCEDCRP
-76 QEQIAFD
+76 KEQRSIPL
-83 ADDGFDLLVNPY
+83 DDKFYLLVNPY
-95 PILKEHFCV
+95 PILREHYCV
-104 VSREHRLQTFRDC
+104 VSREHRPQLFKDC
-117 YKKMLKIAQE
+117 YKEMLDIASR

-164 LRLNNPPKSDEPVT
+164 LRENEPPVTDEPVT

-187 VIKGDDPDKV
+187 IIKGNDPEKL
-197 WDCVS
+197 WDYVS
-202 GMSIYDGDYEPR
+202 GMTIYDGESEPR
-214 MNVLSFNRDGQV
+214 MNVLSINRNGQV

-244 GADKITV
+244 EMGKIMV

-266 REDFDRLTER
+266 KEDFESLTEKQ
-276 RVLDIYRQVT
+276 VLDIYRQVT
-286 PQQPKIKVGIMAAPE
+286 PQQPKIRVGIMAAKE
-301 ISFCLNDSYTD
+301 IRFCLNDSYSD
-312 GRSSFE
+312 GRSSYE

-332 NGILIDSLTL
+332 NGVLIDSLTL
-342 KPHEHGST
+342 KPNEHGST
-350 FTLHNVTIG
+350 FTLHDVTIG

-364 ERREEQTFSGQLRF
+364 ERREEQTFSGQLKF
-378 IVENGMV
+378 IVEDGLV
-385 RAINILPIEEYLTS
+385 RAINILPVEDYLTS

-431 PYSKAAASA
+431 PYHKADATKPITN
-440 DSTPS
+440 D
-445 GNAVD
+445 
-450 VENGSGVPYGHILK
+450 HILN

-496 SAAAQQAVRDTMGQT
+496 SAAAQAAVKDTFGQT
-511 LTYDGHLCDARF
+511 LVSEGHLCDARF
-523 SKCCGGVTE
+523 SKCCGGITE
-532 QFQTCWQDEHKP
+532 QFETCWQDEHKP
-544 YLIALR
+544 YLVALR
-550 DSSVNEG
+550 DSSINEG
-557 PLPDLTIEENA
+557 ALPDLTIEENA
-568 RQWILQEPKS
+568 RQWILSEPKS
-578 FCNSADGNILKES
+578 FCNSADGNILSES

-600 DYYRWK
+600 DFYRWT
-606 VEYTVE
+606 VQYTTA

-618 RRKSGLDI
+618 RRKSGLDL
-626 GDIVDLR
+626 GDIVDMR

-652 GTVTI
+652 SSVTI

-665 TLSESHLFSSAFVV
+665 TLSESHLFSSAFII
-679 EKTTDEN
+679 EKTQ
-686 GNFNGFILH
+686 NGFILK
-695 GAGWGHGAGL
+695 GAGWGHGVGL

-713 ATKGYTYREILE
+713 AAKGYTYREILQ
-725 HYYPGTSLGRFY
+725 HYYPHTTLGRFY

>member
-1 MEDIFKHLDICL
+1 MDDIFKHLGECL
-13 EQQLNVWPAAREAFS
+13 EQQLQEWPAAREAFS
-28 NLEQVQTRVLSSS
+28 NLEKVQTRVLSSS

-56 ANVKPA
+56 AKIKPA
-62 QITRACFLCHDNRP
+62 EIASRSCFLCEDSRP
-76 QEQIAFD
+76 KEQRSIEL
-83 ADDGFDLLVNPY
+83 DDKFYLLVNPY
-95 PILKEHFCV
+95 PILREHFCV
-104 VSREHRLQTFRDC
+104 VSREHRPQRFKDC
-117 YKKMLKIAQE
+117 YEEMLDIASR

-164 LRLNNPPKSDEPVT
+164 LRENEPPQKDEPVT
-178 IQPFGFPVI
+178 IQPFGFPII
-187 VIKGDDPDKV
+187 VLKGNDPAKL
-197 WDCVS
+197 WDYVS
-202 GMSIYDGDYEPR
+202 GMTVYDGESEPR
-214 MNVLSFNRDGQV
+214 MNVLSFNREGQV

-232 RSKHRPDCYYAD
+232 RGKHRPDCYYAE
-244 GADKITV
+244 GADRIMV

-266 REDFDRLTER
+266 KEDFDSLTEMQ
-276 RVLDIYRQVT
+276 VLDIYLQVT
-286 PQQPKIKVGIMAAPE
+286 PQQPKINVGIMAAKE
-301 ISFCLNDSYTD
+301 IRFCLNDSYTD

-318 GEMSISAVQGRLSW
+318 GEMKISAQGGRLNW

-342 KPHEHGST
+342 KPNEHGST
-350 FTLHNVTIG
+350 FTLHDVTIG

-364 ERREEQTFSGQLRF
+364 ERKEEQTFPGQLKF
-378 IVENGMV
+378 IIEDGQV
-385 RAINILPIEEYLTS
+385 RAINVLPVEEYLTS

-431 PYSKAAASA
+431 PYRKTLQSDTAPVVN
-440 DSTPS
+440 D
-445 GNAVD
+445 
-450 VENGSGVPYGHILK
+450 HILS

-496 SAAAQQAVRDTMGQT
+496 SAAEQAVRDTFGQT
-511 LTYDGHLCDARF
+511 LTSQGHLCDARF

-532 QFQTCWQDEHKP
+532 QFETCWQDEHKP

-550 DSSVNEG
+550 DSSINEG
-557 PLPDLTIEENA
+557 ALPDLTVEENA
-568 RQWILQEPKS
+568 REWILSEPKS
-578 FCNSADGNILKES
+578 FCNSADGNILSES

-600 DYYRWK
+600 DYYRWR
-606 VEYTVE
+606 VEYTVG

-652 GTVTI
+652 STVTI

-665 TLSESHLFSSAFVV
+665 TLSESHLFSSAFIV
-679 EKTTDEN
+679 EKTAD
-686 GNFNGFILH
+686 GFILH
-695 GAGWGHGAGL
+695 GAGWGHGVGL

-713 ATKGYTYREILE
+713 AAKGYTYREILQ
-725 HYYPGTSLGRFY
+725 HYYPDTNLGRFY

>member
-1 MEDIFKHLDICL
+1 MDNIFKHLDVCL

-56 ANVKPA
+56 AKVKPA
-62 QITRACFLCHDNRP
+62 EVTTRACFLCKDNRP

-83 ADDGFDLLVNPY
+83 AGNGFDLLVNPY
-95 PILKEHFCV
+95 PILREHFCV
-104 VSREHRLQTFRDC
+104 VSREHRLQMFKDC
-117 YKKMLKIAQE
+117 YKIMLGIAQE

-164 LRLNNPPKSDEPVT
+164 LRQNEPSAKDEPVT
-178 IQPFGFPVI
+178 IQPFGFPVVI
-187 VIKGDDPDKV
+187 IKGSDPDKL
-197 WDCVS
+197 WDYVS
-202 GMSIYDGDYEPR
+202 GMTIYDGEYEPR
-214 MNVLSFNRDGQV
+214 MNVLAFNRDGQV

-232 RSKHRPDCYYAD
+232 RSKHRPDCYYSD
-244 GADKITV
+244 GPDKVMV

-266 REDFDRLTER
+266 KEDFDSLTER
-276 RVLDIYRQVT
+276 QVLDIYRQVT
-286 PQQPKIKVGIMAAPE
+286 PQQPKIKVGIMAAPL
-301 ISFCLNDSYTD
+301 IKFCLNDSYTD

-318 GEMSISAVQGRLSW
+318 GEMSISVVGGRLSW

-342 KPHEHGST
+342 KPNEHGST
-350 FTLHNVTIG
+350 FTLHDVTIG

-364 ERREEQTFSGQLRF
+364 ERKEEQTFSGQLKF
-378 IVENGMV
+378 IVENGQV
-385 RAINILPIEEYLTS
+385 RAINILPVEEYLTS

-431 PYSKAAASA
+431 PYRKAIQAESEAPV
-440 DSTPS
+440 T
-445 GNAVD
+445 
-450 VENGSGVPYGHILK
+450 GSHILD

-496 SAAAQQAVRDTMGQT
+496 SAAAQAAVKDTLGQT
-511 LTYDGHLCDARF
+511 LVFDGHLCDARF

-532 QFQTCWQDEHKP
+532 QFETCWQDEHKP
-544 YLIALR
+544 YLVALR
-550 DSSVNEG
+550 DSSINEG
-557 PLPDLTIEENA
+557 ALPDLSVEENA
-568 RQWILQEPKS
+568 RQWIMSEPKS
-578 FCNSADGNILKES
+578 FCNSADGNILSES

-612 QISDIF
+612 QVSDIF

-633 PIKRG
+633 PIRRG
-638 PSGRIYELEIEGTK
+638 PSGRIYELEIQGTK
-652 GTVTI
+652 QTVTI

-679 EKTTDEN
+679 EKTSQ
-686 GNFNGFILH
+686 GFILH
-695 GAGWGHGAGL
+695 GAGWGHGVGL

-713 ATKGYTYREILE
+713 AAKGYTYREILH
-725 HYYPGTSLGRFY
+725 HYYPHTTLSRFY

>member
-1 MEDIFKHLDICL
+1 MEDIFKHLDQCL
-13 EQQLNVWPAAREAFS
+13 KEQLAVWPTAKQAFS

-56 ANVKPA
+56 AKVAPA
-62 QITRACFLCHDNRP
+62 QTTARPCFLCRENRP
-76 QEQIAFD
+76 VEQISFD
-83 ADDGFDLLVNPY
+83 AGDGFELLLNPY
-95 PILKEHFCV
+95 PILREHFCV
-104 VSREHRLQTFRDC
+104 VSRAHRPQKFQDC
-117 YKKMLKIAQE
+117 YEKMLQIAGQ

-149 HMQIGRSEGIPLVDK
+149 HMQIGRSEGIPLLDK
-164 LRLNNPPKSDEPVT
+164 LRENEPPAKDEPIT

-187 VIKGDDPDKV
+187 VIKGSDPSKL
-197 WDCVS
+197 WDYIS
-202 GMSIYDGDYEPR
+202 GMTVYDGDYEPR

-232 RSKHRPDCYYAD
+232 RSKHRPDCYYAQD
-244 GADKITV
+244 GKILV
-251 SPGAVDMFG
+251 SPGGIDMFG
-260 LVITPR
+260 MVITPR
-266 REDFDRLTER
+266 KEDFESLTEKQ
-276 RVLDIYRQVT
+276 VLDIYRQVT
-286 PQQPKIKVGIMAAPE
+286 PQQPKIRVGIMAARE
-301 ISFCLNDSYTD
+301 IRFCLNDSYTD
-312 GRSSFE
+312 GRSSYE

-332 NGILIDSLTL
+332 NGVLIDSLTL
-342 KPHEHGST
+342 KPNDHSAT
-350 FTLHNVTIG
+350 FTLHDVTIG

-364 ERREEQTFSGQLRF
+364 ERKEEQTFSGQLKF
-378 IVENGMV
+378 IVEDGLV
-385 RAINILPIEEYLTS
+385 RAINILPVEDYLTS

-431 PYSKAAASA
+431 PYHKADTAKPITN
-440 DSTPS
+440 D
-445 GNAVD
+445 
-450 VENGSGVPYGHILK
+450 HILN

-496 SAAAQQAVRDTMGQT
+496 SAAAQAAVKDTFGQT
-511 LTYDGHLCDARF
+511 LVSEGHLCDARF
-523 SKCCGGVTE
+523 SKCCGGITE
-532 QFQTCWQDEHKP
+532 QFETCWQDEHKP
-544 YLIALR
+544 YLVALR
-550 DSSVNEG
+550 DSSINEG
-557 PLPDLTIEENA
+557 ALPDLTVEENA
-568 RQWILQEPKS
+568 RQWILSDPKS
-578 FCNSADGNILKES
+578 FCNSADGNILSES

-600 DYYRWK
+600 DFYRWT
-606 VEYTVE
+606 VEYTTT

-638 PSGRIYELEIEGTK
+638 PSGRIFELEIEGTK
-652 GTVTI
+652 STVTI

-665 TLSESHLFSSAFVV
+665 TLSESHLFSSAFVI
-679 EKTTDEN
+679 EKTQE
-686 GNFNGFILH
+686 GFILK
-695 GAGWGHGAGL
+695 GAGWGHGVGL

-713 ATKGYTYREILE
+713 AAKGYTYREILQ
-725 HYYPGTSLGRFY
+725 HYYPHTTLGSFY

>member
-1 MEDIFKHLDICL
+1 MEDIFKHLGQCL
-13 EQQLNVWPAAREAFS
+13 EQQLAVWPAAKQAFD

-56 ANVKPA
+56 ANVAPA
-62 QITRACFLCHDNRP
+62 QTTVRPCFLCKENRP
-76 QEQIAFD
+76 VEQILFD
-83 ADDGFDLLVNPY
+83 AGDGFELLLNPY
-95 PILKEHFCV
+95 PILREHFCV
-104 VSREHRLQTFRDC
+104 VSREHRPQKFQDC
-117 YKKMLKIAQE
+117 YQKMLQIAGQ

-149 HMQIGRSEGIPLVDK
+149 HMQIGRSEGIPLLDK
-164 LRLNNPPKSDEPVT
+164 LRENEPPAKDEPIT

-187 VIKGDDPDKV
+187 VIKGSDPARL
-197 WDCVS
+197 WDYIS
-202 GMSIYDGDYEPR
+202 GMTVYDGDYEPR

-226 ITAIIP
+226 ITAVIP
-232 RSKHRPDCYYAD
+232 RSKHRPDCYYAQD
-244 GADKITV
+244 GKILV
-251 SPGAVDMFG
+251 SPGGIDMFG
-260 LVITPR
+260 MIITPR
-266 REDFDRLTER
+266 KEDFDSLTER
-276 RVLDIYRQVT
+276 QVLDIYRQVT
-286 PQQPKIKVGIMAAPE
+286 PQQPKIRVGIMAAPE
-301 ISFCLNDSYTD
+301 IRFCLNDSYTD

-318 GEMSISAVQGRLSW
+318 GEMSISAIQGRLSW
-332 NGILIDSLTL
+332 NGVLIDSLTL
-342 KPHEHGST
+342 KPNDHGAT
-350 FTLHNVTIG
+350 FTLHDVTIG

-364 ERREEQTFSGQLRF
+364 ERKEEQTFSGQLKF
-378 IVENGMV
+378 IIEDGLV
-385 RAINILPIEEYLTS
+385 RAINILPVEDYLTS

-431 PYSKAAASA
+431 PYHKADAAKPITN
-440 DSTPS
+440 D
-445 GNAVD
+445 
-450 VENGSGVPYGHILK
+450 HILN

-496 SAAAQQAVRDTMGQT
+496 SAAAQAAVKDTFGQT
-511 LTYDGHLCDARF
+511 LVSEGHLCDARF
-523 SKCCGGVTE
+523 SKCCGGITE
-532 QFQTCWQDEHKP
+532 QFETCWQDEHKP

-550 DSSVNEG
+550 DSSINEG
-557 PLPDLTIEENA
+557 ALPDLTVEENA
-568 RQWILQEPKS
+568 RQWILSDPKS
-578 FCNSADGNILKES
+578 FCNSADGNILSES

-600 DYYRWK
+600 DFYRWT
-606 VEYTVE
+606 VQYTTA

-638 PSGRIYELEIEGTK
+638 PSGRIFELEIEGTK
-652 GTVTI
+652 STVTI

-665 TLSESHLFSSAFVV
+665 TLSESHLFSSAFVI
-679 EKTTDEN
+679 EKTQER
-686 GNFNGFILH
+686 FILK
-695 GAGWGHGAGL
+695 GAGWGHGVGL

-713 ATKGYTYREILE
+713 AAKGYTYREILQ
-725 HYYPGTSLGRFY
+725 HYYPHTTLGSFY

>member
-1 MEDIFKHLDICL
+1 MEEIFKHLGDCL
-13 EQQLNVWPAAREAFS
+13 EQQLAVWPAAKQAFD

-56 ANVKPA
+56 AKVAPA
-62 QITRACFLCHDNRP
+62 QTTVRPCFLCRENRP
-76 QEQIAFD
+76 VEQISFD
-83 ADDGFDLLVNPY
+83 AGDGFELLLNPY
-95 PILKEHFCV
+95 PILREHFCV
-104 VSREHRLQTFRDC
+104 VSSAHRPQKFQDC
-117 YKKMLKIAQE
+117 YEKMLKIAGQ

-149 HMQIGRSEGIPLVDK
+149 HMQIGRSEGIPLLDK
-164 LRLNNPPKSDEPVT
+164 LRENEPPAKDEPIT

-187 VIKGDDPDKV
+187 VIKGSDPARL
-197 WDCVS
+197 WDYIS
-202 GMSIYDGDYEPR
+202 GMTVYDGDYEPR

-232 RSKHRPDCYYAD
+232 RSKHRPDCYYAQE
-244 GADKITV
+244 GRILV
-251 SPGAVDMFG
+251 SPGGIDMFG
-260 LVITPR
+260 MVITPR
-266 REDFDRLTER
+266 KEDFESLTER
-276 RVLDIYRQVT
+276 QVLDIYRQVT
-286 PQQPKIKVGIMAAPE
+286 PQQPKIRVGIMAARE
-301 ISFCLNDSYTD
+301 IRFCLNDSYTD

-332 NGILIDSLTL
+332 NGVLIDSLTL
-342 KPHEHGST
+342 KPNDHGAT
-350 FTLHNVTIG
+350 FTLHDVTIG

-364 ERREEQTFSGQLRF
+364 ERKEEQTFPGQLKF
-378 IVENGMV
+378 IIEDGLV
-385 RAINILPIEEYLTS
+385 RAINILPVEEYLTS

-431 PYSKAAASA
+431 PYRKADAAKPITN
-440 DSTPS
+440 D
-445 GNAVD
+445 
-450 VENGSGVPYGHILK
+450 HILN

-496 SAAAQQAVRDTMGQT
+496 SAAAQAAVKDTFGQT
-511 LTYDGHLCDARF
+511 LVSEGHLCDARF
-523 SKCCGGVTE
+523 SKCCGGITE
-532 QFQTCWQDEHKP
+532 QFETCWQDEHKP
-544 YLIALR
+544 YLVALR
-550 DSSVNEG
+550 DSSINEG
-557 PLPDLTIEENA
+557 ALPDLTVEENA
-568 RQWILQEPKS
+568 RQWILSEPKS
-578 FCNSADGNILKES
+578 FCNSADGNILSES

-600 DYYRWK
+600 DFYRWT
-606 VEYTVE
+606 VEYTTA

-633 PIKRG
+633 PVKRG
-638 PSGRIYELEIEGTK
+638 PSGRIYELEIQGTK
-652 GTVTI
+652 STVTI

-665 TLSESHLFSSAFVV
+665 TLSESHLFSSAFVI
-679 EKTTDEN
+679 EKTQD
-686 GNFNGFILH
+686 GFTLK
-695 GAGWGHGAGL
+695 GAGWGHGVGL

-713 ATKGYTYREILE
+713 AAKGYTYREILQ
-725 HYYPGTSLGRFY
+725 HYYPHTSLGRFY